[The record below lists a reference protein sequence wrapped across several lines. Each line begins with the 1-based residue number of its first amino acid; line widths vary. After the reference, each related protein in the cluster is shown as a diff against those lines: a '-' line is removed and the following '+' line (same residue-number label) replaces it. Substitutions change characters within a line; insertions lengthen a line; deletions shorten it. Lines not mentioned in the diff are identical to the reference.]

1 VKPILIG
8 GIGNVLL
15 GDDGVGPYVVR
26 LLESRYDF
34 GDSVEIVDLGTP
46 ALDLLHRIAG
56 RQAVILV
63 DCVASEDDPP
73 GSVVLY
79 RKEDILRTAPTPRLD
94 PHSPALSECLLTA
107 EMFGT
112 TPKNI
117 LLVGVVGESLEPGC
131 ELSPAVGDAV
141 ETAIEAIILELK
153 FLECDV
159 EQKTDT
165 SEDGVW
171 WIQTRLRCLRA
182 NLSVEGS
189 GGRSDFP
196 LDLLGWSAFVS

>member
-1 VKPILIG
+1 MKPVLIG

-26 LLESRYDF
+26 LLESRFDF
-34 GDSVEIVDLGTP
+34 GDDVEIVDLGTP

-56 RQAVILV
+56 RHAVILV
-63 DCVASEDDPP
+63 DCVASSEPP

-112 TPKNI
+112 SPKNI
-117 LLVGVVGESLEPGC
+117 LLVGVVGQSMEPGC
-131 ELSPAVGDAV
+131 ELSPAVRDAV
-141 ETAIEAIILELK
+141 ETAIEAIVPELK
-153 FLECDV
+153 FLERDV
-159 EQKTDT
+159 EPKTNT
-165 SEDGVW
+165 SDDEIW
-171 WIQTRLRCLRA
+171 WADRRITTVTHSR
-182 NLSVEGS
+182 
-189 GGRSDFP
+189 
-196 LDLLGWSAFVS
+196 